1 LKISELGRG
10 ATTRTRKHA
19 QPFTAQVAIVAQ
31 PFWFPH
37 VIFMP
42 PGRGGTSSQ
51 LARFQPEGSPNM
63 RASTAY
69 FAGAGTV
76 VAAIVAGIGGGLL
89 FANMISP
96 KAPNQGMEQTRLERR
111 MSPQPI
117 QASDA
122 AAQPVPYLAASQP
135 PAPGVAAAAAPA
147 QAQPQ
152 PAQPPT
158 QTANS
163 RSAAPV
169 QAADTSAAPQKEAPA
184 TPASAATPVMRE
196 STAVSDDAMA
206 RARDADLKRVVE
218 KRRIERRQQ
227 WTERRRRQPRQEQRQ
242 DQELRAVEEKVRE
255 ETEPRREFTADL
267 VRIEVPQIRLFGP
280 E

>member
-1 LKISELGRG
+1 
-10 ATTRTRKHA
+10 
-19 QPFTAQVAIVAQ
+19 
-31 PFWFPH
+31 
-37 VIFMP
+37 
-42 PGRGGTSSQ
+42 
-51 LARFQPEGSPNM
+51 M

-89 FANMISP
+89 FANMLSP
-96 KAPNQGMEQTRLERR
+96 KAPKQGMEQTRLERR

-147 QAQPQ
+147 QA
-152 PAQPPT
+152 
-158 QTANS
+158 
-163 RSAAPV
+163 
-169 QAADTSAAPQKEAPA
+169 ADTSAAPQKEAPA
-184 TPASAATPVMRE
+184 TPAAAATPVMRE
-196 STAVSDDAMA
+196 STAASDDAMA
-206 RARDADLKRVVE
+206 RARDADLKRMVE

-255 ETEPRREFTADL
+255 ETEPRREFTADP